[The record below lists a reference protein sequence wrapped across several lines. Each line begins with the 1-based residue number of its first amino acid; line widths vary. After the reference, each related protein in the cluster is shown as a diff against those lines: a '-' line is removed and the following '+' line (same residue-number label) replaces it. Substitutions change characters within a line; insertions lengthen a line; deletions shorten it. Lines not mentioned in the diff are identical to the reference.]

1 MTQQLHFE
9 KHLLGGSAQTLRLA
23 FILDPLDEL
32 KAYKDSSIA
41 MMRAAEKHGHEVFAI
56 DSATLGWRRPEGN
69 AHGARTEHPHHAG
82 GVFGEALHLHLR
94 PDDHDW
100 YRETGRE
107 WTPLKAF
114 DAVIMR
120 KDPPFDFEYIT
131 ATWLLERAE
140 AQGVKV
146 FNRPRALREHSE
158 KLAITEFDQF
168 TAPTLVARDMHLLQH
183 FVEEQR
189 DIILKPLDGMGGS
202 QVFRIHR
209 NDPNRNVIIETLT
222 EHGRRTVMAQHY
234 LPEITHGDKRILLI
248 GGKVVPYCLAR
259 IPKAGETRGNL
270 AAGGTGIAQDL
281 SPRDRE
287 IAETLAPI
295 LIKRGLMLVGL
306 DVIGSHLTEI
316 NVTSPT
322 CMVEIRQ
329 QTGFDA
335 AGAFITAVE
344 HACGLS

>member
-1 MTQQLHFE
+1 MTQQLQFE
-9 KHLLGGSAQTLRLA
+9 KHLLGGSSQSLRLA
-23 FILDPLDEL
+23 FILDPLHEL
-32 KAYKDSSIA
+32 KAYKDSSVA
-41 MMRAAEKHGHEVFAI
+41 MMRAAEKHGHDVFAI
-56 DSATLGWRRPEGN
+56 DCATLGWRRPEAG
-69 AHGARTEHPHHAG
+69 HPG
-82 GVFGEALHLHLR
+82 GVFAEAVHMHLR

-140 AQGVKV
+140 ANGVKV

-168 TAPTLVARDMHLLQH
+168 TPPTLVARDMHQLQQ
-183 FVEEQR
+183 FIEEQR

-202 QVFRIHR
+202 QIFRIHR
-209 NDPNRNVIIETLT
+209 NDPNRNVILETLT
-222 EHGRRTVMAQHY
+222 HEGKRTVMAQRY
-234 LPEITHGDKRILLI
+234 LPEISQGDKRILLI
-248 GGKVVPYCLAR
+248 GGKAVPFCLAR

-270 AAGGTGIAQDL
+270 AVGGTGVAQEL
-281 SPRDRE
+281 SPRDHE

-295 LIKRGLMLVGL
+295 LLKRGLMLVGL
-306 DVIGSHLTEI
+306 DVIGNHLTEI

-335 AGAFITAVE
+335 AGAFITAIE
-344 HACGLS
+344 HACGIA